1 MGSDCKALR
10 EAIDGGKRLVVFLHD
25 NPDPD
30 AIAGGWLLA
39 HIGEAAGL
47 HTEIVHGGRLGRA
60 ENRALVRHLKIPLRR
75 LDRGP
80 RLRFLHSDRYALV
93 DTQPGTGN
101 NSFPHRRQRCQVV
114 IDHHPRRKTT
124 AADFSDIRPDRGC
137 SASLL
142 LGYFIDCGLELTPDL
157 ATAVAYA
164 IISETQDLG
173 REASRADR
181 EAYQRVISLA
191 RLAVLGRIRHPPRTR
206 EYYKTIARAMRQVML
221 SRNTCVCHIGAV
233 DEAEVVAEVA
243 DFLAA
248 MERITWCLVSG
259 RHDGQMVLSLR
270 STLPQARAERVMRR
284 MLGRAGKGGGHGMI
298 AGGVIPLDDDEDYAE
313 QATRVSERFLSQ
325 LPRRQP
331 ERLHPL
337 LGKEAPP
344 PEKACVPGET

>member
-1 MGSDCKALR
+1 MGSDCQALR
-10 EAIDGGKRLVVFLHD
+10 QAIAGGKRFVVFLHD

-30 AIAGGWLLA
+30 AITAGWLLA
-39 HIGEAAGL
+39 HIGEATGL
-47 HTEIVHGGRLGRA
+47 RTEIVHGGRLGRA

-80 RLRFLHSDRYALV
+80 RLRFLRSDRYALV

-101 NSFPHRRQRCQVV
+101 NSFPHQRQRCQVV

-124 AADFSDIRPDRGC
+124 EADFSDIRPEHGC
-137 SASLL
+137 SASLVL
-142 LGYFIDCGLELTPDL
+142 SYFLDCGLELTPSL

-181 EAYQRVISLA
+181 EAYQRAISLA
-191 RLAVLGRIRHPPRTR
+191 RLATLGRIRHPARTR
-206 EYYKTIARAMRQVML
+206 EYYKTLARAMRQVML
-221 SRNTCVCHIGAV
+221 SRNTCICHIGDV

-259 RHDGQMVLSLR
+259 RHQGQMVLSLR
-270 STLPQARAERVMRR
+270 STLPQARAERVIRR
-284 MLGRAGKGGGHGMI
+284 MVGRAGKGGGHGMI
-298 AGGVIPLDDDEDYAE
+298 AGGVVPLDDGRNYAE
-313 QATRVSERFLSQ
+313 QATRVSERFLAQ
-325 LPRRQP
+325 LRRRHP

-344 PEKACVPGET
+344 PEQACVPEGS